1 MKKYLT
7 YGAYAAFFMAIAF
20 GGKLMNS
27 CNSTG
32 SAKKAEAT
40 PEKITYE
47 YVDLGLPSGKKW
59 AAHNVGASRPE
70 EAGNYYAWGEIEPKK
85 VYNQETYAYVDYDV
99 AYEKWGKMTI
109 KVAQKYD
116 VPYSWCIPSAKEWN
130 ELINHCDWKKETL
143 NGVEGFR
150 VTGSNG
156 NSIFLPGASAMSGE
170 EKINNIFC
178 GYWSATKDKYG
189 NPEGFFCT
197 TSGRKEFCGVKM
209 FNGLSVRPVLDG
221 NRGDVYSLSK
231 SGSSVKNSNTPT
243 GGPTSSMN
251 YFNSYKP
258 EPVYDSPYGDL

>member
-7 YGAYAAFFMAIAF
+7 YGAYAAFFAIAF
-20 GGKLMNS
+20 SGLIMTS
-27 CNSTG
+27 CNSNG

-85 VYNQETYAYVDYDV
+85 VYNQETYTYVDYDV

-109 KVAQKYD
+109 KVAKNVDY
-116 VPYSWCIPSAKEWN
+116 PYSWCIPSAKEWN

-156 NSIFLPGASAMSGE
+156 NSIFLPGASAMIGE
-170 EKINNIFC
+170 EKNSRFFC
-178 GYWSATKDKYG
+178 AYWSATKETYG
-189 NPEGFFCT
+189 DPEAFYCT
-197 TSGRKEFCGVKM
+197 TSGKPKIGGAPMSC
-209 FNGLSVRPVLDG
+209 GLSVRPVLDG
-221 NRGDVYSLSK
+221 DAVRELSYTNG
-231 SGSSVKNSNTPT
+231 GSSVKNSHTT
-243 GGPTSSMN
+243 VGGQKSSMN
-251 YFNSYKP
+251 KFNSYKAP
-258 EPVYDSPYGDL
+258 EVESPYGDL